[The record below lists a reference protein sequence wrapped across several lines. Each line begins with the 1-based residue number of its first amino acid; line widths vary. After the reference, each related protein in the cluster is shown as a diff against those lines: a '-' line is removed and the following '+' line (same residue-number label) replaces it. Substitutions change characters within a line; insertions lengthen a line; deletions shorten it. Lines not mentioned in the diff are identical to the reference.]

1 MKKLLILML
10 VLGMASVANAVV
22 LTWSVDAVTIPSIN
36 ATVVV
41 TLDSDTDAETYSP
54 KWVGYTPATT
64 SIGSIT
70 SIVARASAG
79 PGSQVKDPTDTTYA
93 GWWTVM
99 AFDLTIPPDIQSGPQ
114 FDVTIKG
121 FVEGTF
127 GLASD
132 NYGTNDTLEVTVLP
146 EPMTIAMLGLGSLFL
161 LRRKK

>member
-10 VLGMASVANAVV
+10 VLGMASVANATV
-22 LTWSVDAVTIPSIN
+22 LSWSADAVTIPSIN

-41 TLDSDTDAETYSP
+41 TLDADDNVIFSP
-54 KWVGYTPATT
+54 KWVGNTPASP
-64 SIGSIT
+64 SIASIT
-70 SIVARASAG
+70 SIVARAAAG
-79 PGSQVKDPTDTTYA
+79 PDSQVKNPTDTTYA

-99 AFDLTIPPDIQSGPQ
+99 TLDLATPITIESGAQ
-114 FDVTIKG
+114 WDVTIKG